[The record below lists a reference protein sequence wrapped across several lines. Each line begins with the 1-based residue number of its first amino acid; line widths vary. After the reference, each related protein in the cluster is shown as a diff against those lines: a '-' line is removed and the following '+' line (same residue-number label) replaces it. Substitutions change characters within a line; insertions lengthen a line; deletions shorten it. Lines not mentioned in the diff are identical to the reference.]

1 MCGIIGVTGVR
12 DAARVAYLGLYSL
25 QHRGQESAGMVAV
38 DGEGVARSHRGM
50 GLVSDIFNERVL
62 SDLPGD
68 VAIGHTRY
76 STAGTSVLANAQPML
91 ARYREGPLA
100 LAHNGNLT
108 NAVQLR
114 SDLVAKGS
122 IFQSSSDSEV
132 LVHLIARSEAREP
145 EDQLLDALERVEG
158 AYSLVITI
166 GRTLYAIVDP
176 RGFRP
181 LVLGRLGRGW
191 VVASETCALDI
202 TGATPVR
209 ELEPG
214 DFVRIHGE
222 EVDQLPRLPV
232 RPPRRCVFELVYFT
246 RPDSTVFHRSVE
258 RVRRALGHELAREH
272 PAPGADCV
280 FSVPDSSNAMALG
293 FSEESGIKLEHAL
306 IRNHYVGRTFI
317 HPAQAGRMAK
327 VKIKFNPVREV
338 LQGKKVVVVDDSI
351 VRGTTSRALVQ
362 LIRQA
367 GAAEVHFRVASPPI
381 TGPCYYGIDTPSK
394 KELIASSNSVE
405 QIREHLGVD
414 SLGYLSLDGMLR
426 AAAGEGDPA
435 DFCHACFSGDY
446 PTEFTISAKLCLTYL
461 EQGIFPDQL
470 HDEVQRHLKQLEQ
483 AIKKKFGAPKN
494 PLLVSVRSGA
504 AVSMPGMME
513 TILNLGLND
522 ETVQGLIAGSNNPRF
537 AYDSYRRFVQMYGDV
552 VFDLGKEPFEE
563 VLDEVKRRRK
573 ATRDIDLPPED
584 LEAVV
589 REFKSIIQAKCGAPF
604 PETPLAQ
611 LWGAIEAVFK
621 SWRTRR
627 AVDYRKV
634 HGIPDDLGT
643 AVNVVAMVYGNL
655 GDDSGTGVAFTRD

>member
-1 MCGIIGVTGVR
+1 MCGIIGVTGVP

-122 IFQSSSDSEV
+122 LFQSSSDSEV

-158 AYSLVITI
+158 AYSLLITV

-202 TGATPVR
+202 
-209 ELEPG
+209 
-214 DFVRIHGE
+214 
-222 EVDQLPRLPV
+222 
-232 RPPRRCVFELVYFT
+232 
-246 RPDSTVFHRSVE
+246 
-258 RVRRALGHELAREH
+258 
-272 PAPGADCV
+272 
-280 FSVPDSSNAMALG
+280 
-293 FSEESGIKLEHAL
+293 SEESGIKLEHAL

-394 KELIASSNSVE
+394 KELIASSSSVD

-414 SLGYLSLDGMLR
+414 TLGYLSLDGMLG
-426 AAAGEGDPA
+426 AAGGDPA
-435 DFCHACFSGDY
+435 EFCHACFSGDY
-446 PTEFTISAKLCLTYL
+446 PTEI
-461 EQGIFPDQL
+461 
-470 HDEVQRHLKQLEQ
+470 
-483 AIKKKFGAPKN
+483 
-494 PLLVSVRSGA
+494 
-504 AVSMPGMME
+504 
-513 TILNLGLND
+513 
-522 ETVQGLIAGSNNPRF
+522 
-537 AYDSYRRFVQMYGDV
+537 
-552 VFDLGKEPFEE
+552 
-563 VLDEVKRRRK
+563 
-573 ATRDIDLPPED
+573 PED
-584 LEAVV
+584 LERA
-589 REFKSIIQAKCGAPF
+589 RNAAPL
-604 PETPLAQ
+604 LA
-611 LWGAIEAVFK
+611 AIP
-621 SWRTRR
+621 S
-627 AVDYRKV
+627 
-634 HGIPDDLGT
+634 
-643 AVNVVAMVYGNL
+643 
-655 GDDSGTGVAFTRD
+655 